1 MSNQLTR
8 LLASAVLSAGLALPA
23 TITEIG
29 DAGELLG
36 TAQVA
41 DSQPGGTSLTNIYG
55 FLESGGADL
64 FRIYLTG
71 GQTFSATTTLSGDAN
86 FFDSQ
91 LFLFDSAGMGIYAND
106 DDDNSPP
113 QSTLPASISFTPSAS
128 GTYYLAISGS
138 GYLPASAG
146 GSIFPVSGGLLDPT
160 SGVVGPT
167 GPGGGSALSTWLST
181 SSENGDYDIA
191 LTGAEFVPSAVGEIP
206 EPSTTILLGAG
217 LTAVALLR
225 RKARG

>member
-1 MSNQLTR
+1 MSNRLIPTLAAMVLT
-8 LLASAVLSAGLALPA
+8 AGLALPA

-29 DAGELLG
+29 DAGELTG
-36 TAQVA
+36 TAQAA

-71 GQTFSATTTLSGDAN
+71 GQTFSATTTLSGSAN

-91 LFLFDSAGMGIYAND
+91 LFLFDSTGLGIYAND
-106 DDDNSPP
+106 DDENSPP
-113 QSTLPASISFTPSAS
+113 QSTLPASISFTPSTS
-128 GTYYLAISGS
+128 GVYFLAISGS
-138 GYLPASAG
+138 GYLPGSVG
-146 GSIFPVSGGLLDPT
+146 GYIFPVTGGLLDP
-160 SGVVGPT
+160 GVVGPT
-167 GPGGGSALSTWLST
+167 GPGGASPLSTWSSI
-181 SSENGDYDIA
+181 SSETGDYDIA
-191 LTGAEFVPSAVGEIP
+191 LTGAEFLPSAVGEIP

-217 LTAVALLR
+217 LAAVAMLR